1 MSVGYPSQLGSRNT
15 ILMRLSVL
23 ITIAWLMA
31 LANFLSVLLCIPHG
45 WGQHAWNVTIQ
56 DATKLNRYLL
66 PIMITYVWCPV
77 LTRLAILSVL
87 YRIDPSR
94 WFRISAYAIAFAVVV
109 YSVTFTVLLSGP
121 CNPID
126 AGANNCLINLGLAQ
140 VLLSI
145 FSDVA
150 VIILPIPT
158 LWKLQMP
165 FRKKMLTGGILTLGS
180 GVLLATI
187 ARAPYMKLLVSSTD
201 FTQTMAE
208 IGVVSA
214 LELNLGIVCNNLM
227 RMKPFIS
234 RYFPN
239 LFIKLGLS
247 TRNLSNIH
255 EQMSPI
261 NVEVDSSSHSSKM
274 PNVETEMVEGAHQ
287 EFYGIDAESRSLEL
301 DNRSTKSILG

>member
-1 MSVGYPSQLGSRNT
+1 
-15 ILMRLSVL
+15 
-23 ITIAWLMA
+23 
-31 LANFLSVLLCIPHG
+31 
-45 WGQHAWNVTIQ
+45 
-56 DATKLNRYLL
+56 
-66 PIMITYVWCPV
+66 
-77 LTRLAILSVL
+77 
-87 YRIDPSR
+87 
-94 WFRISAYAIAFAVVV
+94 
-109 YSVTFTVLLSGP
+109 
-121 CNPID
+121 
-126 AGANNCLINLGLAQ
+126 
-140 VLLSI
+140 
-145 FSDVA
+145 
-150 VIILPIPT
+150 
-158 LWKLQMP
+158 
-165 FRKKMLTGGILTLGS
+165 
-180 GVLLATI
+180 
-187 ARAPYMKLLVSSTD
+187 MKLLVSSTD

-261 NVEVDSSSHSSKM
+261 NVEVDRSSHSSKM

-287 EFYGIDAESRSLEL
+287 EFYGIDTESRSLEL